1 MRIAIFSPFKSPN
14 YGTVLQAFALA
25 HVLQGMGHRCEYI
38 QWKNFGK
45 SILERVFFL
54 LKRPLFY
61 SRMKRQE
68 ALLSKDLT
76 YEFMK
81 REPYSATVEKNNAF
95 CQKFIPFDE
104 NVYTLEELP
113 RLERVHDMF
122 LVGSDQTWSPNM
134 LYRYSPHFLSFVR
147 DKRKKA
153 AYACSMGRTNLPED
167 FKRFLRKRL
176 ASFTHLSCREKTNTE
191 MLRRL
196 LNKEV
201 TCVLDP
207 TLLLSASQWETYMKE
222 VAHMP
227 SDYVLC
233 YILGEKLAISQYA
246 EHLGKKKGLPVYYIL
261 TRPMYED
268 RPNLLKGV
276 DAPEFLWL
284 VKNARYLVTDS
295 FHGTIFSINFRT
307 NFISFDKHN
316 PDITLDNG
324 RLMEILTDFGL
335 QSHLHKDD
343 DLSIPNDIDFTA
355 VAPYL
360 EKRRAESMDYLK
372 GIFQS

>member
-25 HVLQGMGHRCEYI
+25 HVLQGMGHRCKYI

-61 SRMKRQE
+61 SRLKRQE
-68 ALLSKDLT
+68 ALISKDLT

-81 REPYSATVEKNNAF
+81 REPYSNAVEKNNAF
-95 CQKFIPFDE
+95 CRKFIPFDE
-104 NVYTLEELP
+104 KVYTLEELP
-113 RLERVHDMF
+113 RLERVYDKF

-134 LYRYSPHFLSFVR
+134 LYQYSPHFLSFVR

-167 FKRFLRKRL
+167 FKRFLKKRL
-176 ASFTHLSCREKTNTE
+176 ASFSHLSCRERTNTA
-191 MLRRL
+191 MLQRL
-196 LNKEV
+196 LDKEV

-207 TLLLSASQWETYMKE
+207 TLLLNVSQWEPYMKE
-222 VAHMP
+222 MDGLP
-227 SDYVLC
+227 QDFVLC
-233 YILGEKLAISQYA
+233 YILGEKPAISQYA
-246 EHLGKKKGLPVYYIL
+246 EHLGREKDLPVYYIL
-261 TRPMYED
+261 TRPTYEG
-268 RPNLLKGV
+268 RPNLLTGV
-276 DAPEFLWL
+276 GVPEFLWL
-284 VKNARYLVTDS
+284 IRKARYLVTDS
-295 FHGTIFSINFRT
+295 FHGTIFSINFGT

-316 PDITLDNG
+316 PDVTLDNG
-324 RLMEILTDFGL
+324 RLLEILTDFGL
-335 QSHLHKDD
+335 QSHLHQDT
-343 DLSIPNDIDFTA
+343 DLSIPEDIDFAT

-360 EKRRAESMDYLK
+360 EKRRAESMDYLNT
-372 GIFQS
+372 IAQ